1 MAKGKER
8 RQARYRI
15 YSTVAAAL
23 ILGLATVALVVFRQ
37 VGESQLEERVYV
49 SPPKTLQHLAKAQQ
63 RFRTQDL
70 DGDGQPNFATSMA
83 ALEDAQCI
91 TSRLASGEVQGY
103 AYAIEHGDLMGYA
116 ITATPLS
123 PRPGLLGFYMDQTG
137 VIRARDGARAD
148 ADCEIYYHPV
158 HGQLWASR

>member
-1 MAKGKER
+1 MIALMAKGKER

-70 DGDGQPNFATSMA
+70 DGDGQPNFATS
-83 ALEDAQCI
+83 L
-91 TSRLASGEVQGY
+91 
-103 AYAIEHGDLMGYA
+103 A

>member
-15 YSTVAAAL
+15 YSTVAGLL
-23 ILGLATVALVVFRQ
+23 IILLAVVALSVFLR
-37 VGESQLEERVYV
+37 VGETQLEERVYV

-70 DGDGQPNFATSMA
+70 DGDGQPNFAPSLA
-83 ALEDAQCI
+83 ALEEAQCI

-103 AYAIEHGDLMGYA
+103 GYAVVRGDLEGYV
-116 ITATPLS
+116 ITAAPLAPHPDS
-123 PRPGLLGFYMDQTG
+123 LGFWMNQTG
-137 VIRARDGARAD
+137 VIRAKQGGPAD
-148 ADCEIYYHPV
+148 ETCEIYYHPV
-158 HGQLWASR
+158 HGQLWGSR